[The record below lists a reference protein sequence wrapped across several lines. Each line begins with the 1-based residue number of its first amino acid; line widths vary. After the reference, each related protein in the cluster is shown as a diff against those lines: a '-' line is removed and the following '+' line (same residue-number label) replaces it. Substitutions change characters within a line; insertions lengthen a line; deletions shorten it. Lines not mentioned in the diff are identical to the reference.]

1 MSKFHFYGWSSF
13 ADYPVF
19 SRLQNCQH
27 YIEHSK
33 INLRSCTLMFDR
45 IYVVGF
51 CTLSKF
57 SLLSS
62 TMDLVLKD
70 VDGEIRFQSRVSV
83 LTLTLTLFQR
93 LLCCCNTFDT
103 PLFSAEPLWNERARI
118 SPKVNNKYCL
128 SAHSFYVIFVMNNQ
142 PYLLHSLVL
151 TRLD

>member
-51 CTLSKF
+51 CTLSKV

-62 TMDLVLKD
+62 TMDLVLQD
-70 VDGEIRFQSRVSV
+70 VDVEIRFQV
-83 LTLTLTLFQR
+83 